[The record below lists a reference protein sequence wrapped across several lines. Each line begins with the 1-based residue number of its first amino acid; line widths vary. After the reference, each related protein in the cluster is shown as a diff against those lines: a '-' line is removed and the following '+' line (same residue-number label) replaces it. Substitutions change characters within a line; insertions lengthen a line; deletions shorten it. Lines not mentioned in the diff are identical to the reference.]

1 MDQSLDKK
9 IEIKEKVLN
18 FLKKNKFK
26 LFILFSILIIFLT
39 SFFWIKYLNKKENI
53 LISENY
59 IKGGILLADNQ
70 NDEARK
76 YFEKIVETGDNF
88 YSLLALNIILEKG
101 LISDKKK
108 ILQYFKKLENKK
120 FSRELSDLILLKKA
134 LYLLKINDKELGIE
148 ILSNL
153 IKKDS
158 KLKILAQEIIS
169 K

>member
-9 IEIKEKVLN
+9 IEAKEKVLN

-26 LFILFSILIIFLT
+26 LFILFSILIVFLA

-53 LISENY
+53 LTSENY

-70 NDEARK
+70 NDEAKK

-88 YSLLALNIILEKG
+88 YSLLALNIILEKN
-101 LISDKKK
+101 LVTDQKK
-108 ILQYFKKLENKK
+108 ILQYFERLENKK
-120 FSRELSDLILLKKA
+120 FSIELADLILFKKA
-134 LYLLKINDKELGIE
+134 LYLLKINDKESGIE

>member
-76 YFEKIVETGDNF
+76 YLKR
-88 YSLLALNIILEKG
+88 LL
-101 LISDKKK
+101 
-108 ILQYFKKLENKK
+108 KLEII
-120 FSRELSDLILLKKA
+120 FILC
-134 LYLLKINDKELGIE
+134 
-148 ILSNL
+148 
-153 IKKDS
+153 
-158 KLKILAQEIIS
+158 
-169 K
+169 

>member
-9 IEIKEKVLN
+9 IEAKEKVLN

-26 LFILFSILIIFLT
+26 LFILFSILIVFLA

-53 LISENY
+53 LTSENY

-70 NDEARK
+70 NDEAKK
-76 YFEKIVETGDNF
+76 YFENIVETGDNF
-88 YSLLALNIILEKG
+88 YSLLALNIILEKN
-101 LISDKKK
+101 LVTDQKK
-108 ILQYFKKLENKK
+108 ILQYFERLENKK
-120 FSRELSDLILLKKA
+120 FSIELADLILFKKA
-134 LYLLKINDKELGIE
+134 LYLLKINDKESGIE

>member
-9 IEIKEKVLN
+9 IEAKEKVLN
-18 FLKKNKFK
+18 FLKKNKFR
-26 LFILFSILIIFLT
+26 LFILFLILIVFLT
-39 SFFWIKYLNKKENI
+39 SFFLVKYLNKKENI
-53 LISENY
+53 LTSENY

-70 NDEARK
+70 NDEAKK

-88 YSLLALNIILEKG
+88 YSLLALNTILEKN
-101 LISDKKK
+101 LITDQKKV
-108 ILQYFKKLENKK
+108 LQYFERLENKK
-120 FSRELSDLILLKKA
+120 FSRELADLILFKKA
-134 LYLLKINDKELGIE
+134 LYLLKINDKESGIE

-153 IKKDS
+153 IKKES